1 MCRPCWAQNRN
12 DGTALP
18 AHGQRDGRRHNDS
31 CCSGCRARPAEGR
44 IVRRTRSDGRLRLAS
59 LGRVGARHDVDR
71 LTPMTTHDVTA
82 EPMTSRAT
90 HDVIAARRVV
100 GRTGRDILLAL
111 ATPIHH
117 HALGRRVLPIAIH
130 LQNATNELSQ

>member
-1 MCRPCWAQNRN
+1 MIRAAAAT
-12 DGTALP
+12 G
-18 AHGQRDGRRHNDS
+18 RDK
-31 CCSGCRARPAEGR
+31 AEGR

-71 LTPMTTHDVTA
+71 LTPMT
-82 EPMTSRAT
+82 T

-130 LQNATNELSQ
+130 LQNATNEWSQ